1 MEQDSVFE
9 PVNPVEPVNPL
20 DPDPHSRISPLGR
33 QTLHRRGLLRAAGI
47 GAGALL
53 VPIGLAGSA
62 AAASGKLVES
72 GGAESAGGSS
82 VVRRGPIYVADG
94 QTVTVSSTTRTSLLS
109 IASGGTLAAPDGYIL
124 TVTVDGVETGSALVS
139 TYGLTTLIE
148 PGTYRGDVVITVAL
162 ENPQTFFGA
171 FTYQLRQAVY
181 VDASG
186 IEPAYS
192 ALSAVMCGQLGA
204 ASARD
209 LVLRSNG
216 EAFDGFFV
224 SDGTYELIRP
234 DIRFDGNGRL
244 DFVGYGAALVGSGS
258 STRFVI
264 DGARIDNT
272 GVVRSGVIATNGAN
286 VIVKNSVIAT
296 HDGVL
301 PAGYTANIGPDMMTV
316 PWMLGLS
323 GNVRATIAL
332 GVDTKA
338 TYVNSQVSSTNW
350 GVLSTDSDTEAE
362 LTAINCDLT
371 ITDKEGYGTYADGSA
386 IDRFLGCRFNHVAFA
401 AISTGGSVYFGDSTR
416 QAVAALNASQDV
428 QLTPTEL
435 AAIPVTNT
443 VIDSTRFGVMWAQG
457 NGGSVTIDG
466 GTQLRTAETS
476 FLVKAVK
483 VTVTVDGSQGAQVQP
498 GNGVLLQVM
507 ETDDPGSTTGVYTEP
522 TGEPTKDSSFDIY
535 TEQADDVVA
544 TCTDIALH
552 GDFYNGRRGDQNLV
566 LALTGSSRLDGVV
579 SASATKHA
587 ISSIGEAEY
596 EQLGRVTNTVQAAI
610 NNGVIVS
617 IGSGSVWTVT
627 GTSYLTSLTV
637 AEGGAVVTGGMTVGG
652 AVTAIVPGTAYTGAI
667 VLTASAR

>member
-1 MEQDSVFE
+1 MEQDSVNFY
-9 PVNPVEPVNPL
+9 PHDPLNPHSLSNRLSSPRNPL
-20 DPDPHSRISPLGR
+20 D
-33 QTLHRRGLLRAAGI
+33 RRALLRAAGI
-47 GAGALL
+47 GAGVLL
-53 VPIGLAGSA
+53 VPTAFAGTA
-62 AAASGKLVES
+62 AATAASTETS
-72 GGAESAGGSS
+72 GGG
-82 VVRRGPIYVADG
+82 VVQSGPIYVADG
-94 QTVTVSSTTRTSLLS
+94 ETLTLSSTTQTSLLS
-109 IASGGTLAAPDGYIL
+109 IASGGTLAAPSGYIL
-124 TVTVDGVETGSALVS
+124 SVTVDGVETGSALVS

-148 PGTYRGDVVITVAL
+148 AGTYRGDVVITVAL

-181 VDASG
+181 VGASG

-192 ALSAVMCGQLGA
+192 ALSSVTRGRLGA
-204 ASARD
+204 TSAHD
-209 LVLRSNG
+209 LVLRSTG
-216 EAFDGFFV
+216 EAFDGFYV
-224 SDGTYELIRP
+224 ADGTYELVRP
-234 DIRFDGNGRL
+234 DIRFDGNGRC
-244 DFVGYGAALVGSGS
+244 DFVGYGAALVGDGA

-264 DGARIDNT
+264 DGANINNT
-272 GVVRSGVIATNGAN
+272 GVVRPGVIATNGAN
-286 VIVKNSVIAT
+286 VIVKNSCIAT

-301 PAGYTANIGPDMMTV
+301 PSDYTANIGPDMMTV

-416 QAVAALNASQDV
+416 EAVAALNTSQDI
-428 QLTPTEL
+428 QLTPAEL

-466 GTQLRTAETS
+466 GTRLRTAETT

-483 VTVTVDGSQGAQVQP
+483 VTVAVDGSRGAQVQP
-498 GNGVLLQVM
+498 GNGVLLQMM
-507 ETDDPGSTTGVYTEP
+507 ETDDPGSPTGVYTEP
-522 TGEPTKDSSFDIY
+522 TGEPTKDSSFDVY

-544 TCTDIALH
+544 TFTDIDLL
-552 GDFYNGRRGDQNLV
+552 GDFYNGRRADQNL
-566 LALTGSSRLDGVV
+566 ALTLTGTRLDGVI
-579 SASATKHA
+579 SASATAHA
-587 ISSIGEAEY
+587 ISAIDAAEY
-596 EQLGRVTNTVQAAI
+596 EQLGRVTNTVQASI
-610 NNGVIVS
+610 NNGVIVTV
-617 IGSGSVWTVT
+617 GSGSVWNVT

-637 AEGGAVVTGGMTVGG
+637 ADGGVVSASAMTVDG
-652 AVTAIVPGTAYTGAI
+652 TATQITPGTTYTGAI
-667 VLTASAR
+667 VLTAG

>member
-1 MEQDSVFE
+1 MEQDSANLF
-9 PVNPVEPVNPL
+9 PHDPLNPRSTRSPRNRLSTARNLL
-20 DPDPHSRISPLGR
+20 D
-33 QTLHRRGLLRAAGI
+33 RRALLRGAGA

-53 VPIGLAGSA
+53 VPAAFAGTA
-62 AAASGKLVES
+62 AAA
-72 GGAESAGGSS
+72 AAAATTATSAKTAGSD
-82 VVRRGPIYVADG
+82 VVQSGPIYVADG
-94 QTVTVSSTTRTSLLS
+94 ETLTLSSTTRTGLLS
-109 IASGGTLAAPDGYIL
+109 IASGGVLTAPSGYIL
-124 TVTVDGVETGSALVS
+124 SVTVDGVETGSALVS

-148 PGTYRGDVVITVAL
+148 AGTYRGDVVITVAL

-181 VDASG
+181 VGASG

-192 ALSAVMCGQLGA
+192 ALAAVTRERLGA
-204 ASARD
+204 TSAHD
-209 LVLRSNG
+209 LVLRSTG
-216 EAFDGFFV
+216 EAFDGFYV
-224 SDGTYELIRP
+224 ADGTYELVRP
-234 DIRFDGNGRL
+234 DIRFDGNGRC
-244 DFVGYGAALVGSGS
+244 DFVGYGAALVGDGT

-264 DGARIDNT
+264 DGANINNT
-272 GVVRSGVIATNGAN
+272 GAVRPGVIATNGAN
-286 VIVKNSVIAT
+286 VIVKNSCIAT

-301 PAGYTANIGPDMMTV
+301 PSDYTANIGPDMMTV

-416 QAVAALNASQDV
+416 AAVAALNTSQDI
-428 QLTPTEL
+428 QLTPAEL

-466 GTQLRTAETS
+466 GTRLRTAETS
-476 FLVKAVK
+476 FLIKAVK
-483 VTVTVDGSQGAQVQP
+483 VTVSVDGSQGAQVRP
-498 GNGVLLQVM
+498 GNGVLLQMM
-507 ETDDPGSTTGVYTEP
+507 ETDDPGSPTGVYTEP
-522 TGEPTKDSSFDIY
+522 TGEPTKDSSFDVY

-544 TCTDIALH
+544 TFTNIDLL
-552 GDFYNGRRGDQNLV
+552 GDFYNGRRADQNLV
-566 LALTGSSRLDGVV
+566 LTLTGTRLDGVI
-579 SASATKHA
+579 SASATAHA
-587 ISSIGEAEY
+587 ISSIDAAEY
-596 EQLGRVTNTVQAAI
+596 EQLGRVTNAVQAAI
-610 NNGVIVS
+610 NNGVIVTV
-617 IGSGSVWTVT
+617 GSGSVWNVT

-637 AEGGAVVTGGMTVGG
+637 AEGGVVSAGVLTVD
-652 AVTAIVPGTAYTGAI
+652 GTATQITSGTTYTGAI
-667 VLTASAR
+667 VLTAG

>member
-1 MEQDSVFE
+1 MEQDSANLHPFS
-9 PVNPVEPVNPL
+9 PLNSFGPL
-20 DPDPHSRISPLGR
+20 D
-33 QTLHRRGLLRAAGI
+33 RRTLLRAAGI

-53 VPIGLAGSA
+53 VPIALATGPAAAEA
-62 AAASGKLVES
+62 AAAS
-72 GGAESAGGSS
+72 SASTGD
-82 VVRRGPIYVADG
+82 VVRSGPIYVADG
-94 QTVTVSSTTRTSLLS
+94 ETLTLSSTTRTSLLS

-124 TVTVDGVETGSALVS
+124 TVTVNGVETGSALVS
-139 TYGLTTLIE
+139 TYGLTTLIS

-181 VDASG
+181 VGASG
-186 IEPAYS
+186 IEPAFS
-192 ALSAVMCGQLGA
+192 VLSAVTRGQLGA
-204 ASARD
+204 SSAQD
-209 LVLRSNG
+209 LVLRSTG
-216 EAFDGFFV
+216 EAFDGFYV
-224 SDGTYELIRP
+224 SDGTYELVRP

-244 DFVGYGAALVGSGS
+244 DFVGYGAALIGDGT

-264 DGARIDNT
+264 DGACIDNT

-301 PAGYTANIGPDMMTV
+301 PADYTANIGPDMMTV

-362 LTAINCDLT
+362 VTAINCDLT

-416 QAVAALNASQDV
+416 EAVAALNASQDV
-428 QLTPTEL
+428 QLTYAEL
-435 AAIPVTNT
+435 ATIPETNT
-443 VIDSTRFGVMWAQG
+443 VIESTRFGVMWAQG
-457 NGGSVTIDG
+457 NGGAVTIDG

-483 VTVTVDGSQGAQVQP
+483 VTVTVDGSRGAQVRP
-498 GNGVLLQVM
+498 GNGVLLQMM

-522 TGEPTKDSSFDIY
+522 TGEPAKDSSFDVY

-544 TCTDIALH
+544 TFTDIALRI
-552 GDFYNGRRGDQNLV
+552 DFYNGRRGDQNLV
-566 LALTGSSRLDGVV
+566 LTLANNSRLDGVV
-579 SASATKHA
+579 SASATRHV
-587 ISSIGEAEY
+587 ISSIDATEY
-596 EQLGRVTNTVQAAI
+596 EQLGRVTNTAQASI

-617 IGSGSVWTVT
+617 IGSGSTWHVT

-637 AEGGAVVTGGMTVGG
+637 AGGGTVAAGGMTVDGE
-652 AVTAIVPGTAYTGAI
+652 AIPRIVPGTTYTGAI
-667 VLTASAR
+667 VLTAR

>member
-1 MEQDSVFE
+1 MEQDSAFE
-9 PVNPVEPVNPL
+9 QIHPLNPL
-20 DPDPHSRISPLGR
+20 DRLALD
-33 QTLHRRGLLRAAGI
+33 RRTLLRAAGI

-53 VPIGLAGSA
+53 VPTALAGTA
-62 AAASGKLVES
+62 AAA
-72 GGAESAGGSS
+72 GAGAGAADSDS
-82 VVRRGPIYVADG
+82 VVRSGPIYVADG
-94 QTVTVSSTTRTSLLS
+94 ETVTVGSTVRTSLLS

-139 TYGLTTLIE
+139 TYGTTTLIS

-181 VDASG
+181 VDAAG

-192 ALSAVMCGQLGA
+192 ALSAVTQGRLGA
-204 ASARD
+204 SSARD
-209 LVLRSNG
+209 LVLRSTG

-224 SDGTYELIRP
+224 SDGTYSLIRP

-244 DFVGYGAALVGSGS
+244 DFVGYGAALVGTGS

-416 QAVAALNASQDV
+416 EAVAALNTSQDV
-428 QLTPTEL
+428 RLTAAEL
-435 AAIPVTNT
+435 ATIPVTNT

-457 NGGSVTIDG
+457 NGGSVAIDG
-466 GTQLRTAETS
+466 GTLLRTAETS

-483 VTVTVDGSQGAQVQP
+483 VTVTVDGSQGARVQP
-498 GNGVLLQVM
+498 GNGVLLQMM

-544 TCTDIALH
+544 TFTDIALR
-552 GDFYNGRRGDQNLV
+552 GDFYNGRREDQNLV
-566 LALTGSSRLDGVV
+566 LTLVGSRLDGVV

-596 EQLGRVTNTVQAAI
+596 EQLGRVTNAVQASI

-617 IGSGSVWTVT
+617 IGSGSAWSVT

-637 AEGGAVVTGGMTVGG
+637 AEGGAVFTGGMTVDG
-652 AVTAIVPGTAYTGAI
+652 AATAIVPGTTYTGAI
-667 VLTASAR
+667 VLTANAH

>member
-1 MEQDSVFE
+1 MTQSM
-9 PVNPVEPVNPL
+9 N
-20 DPDPHSRISPLGR
+20 
-33 QTLHRRGLLRAAGI
+33 RRTLLRAAGL

-53 VPIGLAGSA
+53 IPTTFAAGTA
-62 AAASGKLVES
+62 AAGASGAMTKS
-72 GGAESAGGSS
+72 
-82 VVRRGPIYVADG
+82 GPISVGDG
-94 QTVTVSSTTRTSLLS
+94 ETVTISSTTRTSLLS
-109 IASGGTLAAPDGYIL
+109 IASGGALAAPSGCIL
-124 TVTVDGVETGSALVS
+124 TVTVNGVETGSKLVS
-139 TYGLTTLIE
+139 TYGVTTLIAA
-148 PGTYRGDVVITVAL
+148 GTYRGDVVIDVAL

-186 IEPAYS
+186 INSSYS
-192 ALSAVMCGQLGA
+192 ALSAVTAGRLGA
-204 ASARD
+204 SSAHD
-209 LVLRSNG
+209 LVLRSTG
-216 EAFDGFFV
+216 EAFDGFYV
-224 SDGTYELIRP
+224 ADGTYELVRP
-234 DIRFDGNGRL
+234 DIQFDGNGRC
-244 DFVGYGAALVGSGS
+244 DFVGYGAALVGDGA

-272 GVVRSGVIATNGAN
+272 GAVRPGVIATNGAN

-301 PAGYTANIGPDMMTV
+301 PSDYTANIGPDMMTV

-350 GVLSTDSDTEAE
+350 GVLSTDSDNEAE
-362 LTAINCDLT
+362 LTAINTDIT

-386 IDRFLGCRFNHVAFA
+386 IDRFLGCRFNHVAYA

-416 QAVAALNASQDV
+416 AAVAALNTSQDM
-428 QLTPTEL
+428 QLTAAEL

-466 GTQLRTAETS
+466 GTRLRTAETS

-483 VTVTVDGSQGAQVQP
+483 VTVTVDGSQGTQIQP
-498 GNGVLLQVM
+498 GNGVLLQMM
-507 ETDDPGSTTGVYTEP
+507 ETDDPGSTTGTYTEP
-522 TGEPTKDSSFDIY
+522 TGTPTKDSSFDVS

-544 TCTDIALH
+544 TFTDIRLH
-552 GDFYNGRRGDQNLV
+552 GDFYNGRRNDQNLV
-566 LALTGSSRLDGVV
+566 LTLTGSRLDGVV
-579 SASATKHA
+579 SASATAHA
-587 ISSIGEAEY
+587 ISSISASEY
-596 EQLGRVTNTVQAAI
+596 YELGRVTNTAQAAI
-610 NNGVIVS
+610 NNGVIVTV
-617 IGSGSVWTVT
+617 GSGSVWNVT

-637 AEGGAVVTGGMTVGG
+637 DAGGAVRAGSMTVDGATTEIVTGT
-652 AVTAIVPGTAYTGAI
+652 TYTGAI
-667 VLTASAR
+667 VLTGAE

>member
-1 MEQDSVFE
+1 MEQDSAFE
-9 PVNPVEPVNPL
+9 QIHPLNPL
-20 DPDPHSRISPLGR
+20 DR
-33 QTLHRRGLLRAAGI
+33 QALDRRTLLRAAGI

-53 VPIGLAGSA
+53 VPTALAGTA
-62 AAASGKLVES
+62 AAA
-72 GGAESAGGSS
+72 GAGAAGSDS
-82 VVRRGPIYVADG
+82 VVRSGPIYVADG
-94 QTVTVSSTTRTSLLS
+94 ETVTVNSTVRTSLLS

-139 TYGLTTLIE
+139 TYGTTTLIS

-181 VDASG
+181 VDAAG

-192 ALSAVMCGQLGA
+192 ALSAVTQGRLGA
-204 ASARD
+204 SSARD
-209 LVLRSNG
+209 LVLRSTG

-224 SDGTYELIRP
+224 SDGTYSLIRP

-244 DFVGYGAALVGSGS
+244 DFVGYGAALVGTGS

-264 DGARIDNT
+264 DGARIENT

-386 IDRFLGCRFNHVAFA
+386 IDRFLGCRFHHVAFA

-416 QAVAALNASQDV
+416 EAVAALNTSQDV
-428 QLTPTEL
+428 QLTAAEL

-457 NGGSVTIDG
+457 NGGSVAIDG

-483 VTVTVDGSQGAQVQP
+483 VTVTVDGSQGARVQP
-498 GNGVLLQVM
+498 GNGVLLQMM

-544 TCTDIALH
+544 TFTDIALR
-552 GDFYNGRRGDQNLV
+552 GDFYNGRREDQNLV
-566 LALTGSSRLDGVV
+566 LTLAGSRLDGVV

-587 ISSIGEAEY
+587 ISSIGEAGY
-596 EQLGRVTNTVQAAI
+596 EQLGRVTNAVEASI

-617 IGSGSVWTVT
+617 IGSGSAWNVT
-627 GTSYLTSLTV
+627 GTSHLTSLTV
-637 AEGGAVVTGGMTVGG
+637 AEGGAVFTGGMTVDG
-652 AVTAIVPGTAYTGAI
+652 AATAIVLGTTYTGAI
-667 VLTASAR
+667 VLPAGVR